1 MMSIIRKPVKKNIIY
16 YTYIVSSQ
24 KINVANLQ
32 TFGGLLRQ
40 ANGSVMKAPL
50 SRLSFTPIQQFQS
63 EVEWHNCSI
72 FVELFQRNGN
82 KNFDKL
88 PYLKIII
95 KCYHMAQNVISII

>member
-16 YTYIVSSQ
+16 YTCIVSSQ

-50 SRLSFTPIQQFQS
+50 SRLSFTPIRNSFNLGLS
-63 EVEWHNCSI
+63 GTTAPSSFKCSKEVATRMLINS
-72 FVELFQRNGN
+72 RT
-82 KNFDKL
+82 
-88 PYLKIII
+88 
-95 KCYHMAQNVISII
+95 